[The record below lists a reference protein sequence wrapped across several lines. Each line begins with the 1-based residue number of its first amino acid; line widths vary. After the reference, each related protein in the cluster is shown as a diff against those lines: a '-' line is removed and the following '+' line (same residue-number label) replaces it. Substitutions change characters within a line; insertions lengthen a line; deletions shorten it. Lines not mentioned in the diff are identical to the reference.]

1 MTEKNRR
8 WSDGG
13 EMCNHCISAPAK
25 WSGLCEDCHRNG
37 HEKSL
42 YQIAV
47 ERFLDRLSKAKS
59 ETQDDIIL
67 MLHKLD
73 PLSEPRRAEM
83 AADITRKLFPEL
95 YPKADR

>member
-1 MTEKNRR
+1 MADKAKR

-13 EMCNHCISAPAK
+13 EMCNNCVSEPAK
-25 WSGLCEDCHRNG
+25 WSGLCEACHRNG

-47 ERFLDRLSKAKS
+47 ERFLDRLSKATPD
-59 ETQDDIIL
+59 TQNDIIL

-73 PLSEPRRAEM
+73 PLSEPRRTE
-83 AADITRKLFPEL
+83 AAGIITRKLFPEL
-95 YPKADR
+95 YPKDGR